1 MGQSARGINEDKIDV
16 DKLIEML
23 NEALAEEWLAYYQ
36 YWVGAR
42 VIEGPTREEVEAEL
56 LLHANEELAHAELLA
71 DRIDQ
76 LGGTPL
82 LSPADWMKK
91 AKCDY
96 LAPEDPYIEEVLKQ
110 NLEGERCAI
119 ERYQEIAD
127 FTQGKDHSTYQMAT
141 NILND
146 ELEHEHDIE
155 DFLNDINLMRED
167 LKKLKLD
174 Q

>member
-1 MGQSARGINEDKIDV
+1 MGQSARGINEKKIDV

-36 YWVGAR
+36 YWIGAR
-42 VIEGPTREEVEAEL
+42 VIEGPTRDEVEQEL
-56 LLHANEELAHAELLA
+56 LLHATEELNHAELLA

-82 LSPADWMKK
+82 LSPADWTKH

-96 LAPEDPYIEEVLKQ
+96 LVPEDPYIEAVLKQ

-119 ERYQEIAD
+119 ERYQGLAD
-127 FTQGKDHSTYQMAT
+127 FTQGKDHSTYQMVT

-174 Q
+174 

>member
-1 MGQSARGINEDKIDV
+1 
-16 DKLIEML
+16 
-23 NEALAEEWLAYYQ
+23 
-36 YWVGAR
+36 
-42 VIEGPTREEVEAEL
+42 
-56 LLHANEELAHAELLA
+56 
-71 DRIDQ
+71 
-76 LGGTPL
+76 
-82 LSPADWMKK
+82 MKH

-96 LAPEDPYIEEVLKQ
+96 LAPEDPYIEAVLKQ
-110 NLEGERCAI
+110 NLDGERCAI
-119 ERYQEIAD
+119 ERYQQIAD